1 MLLPGNDLLSVFFFL
16 KRAREKSGF
25 LCKFNSMDKERK
37 ERKGKRK
44 RARRERGR
52 GRGGK
57 GRGNHTG
64 HTDLQKE
71 FIQPVDHVCKL
82 IFRCY

>member
-1 MLLPGNDLLSVFFFL
+1 
-16 KRAREKSGF
+16 
-25 LCKFNSMDKERK
+25 MDKERK

-57 GRGNHTG
+57 GRENHTG
-64 HTDLQKE
+64 HTHRPAE
-71 FIQPVDHVCKL
+71 GIYSVCGSPVCKL